1 MNCVEL
7 QNSLAEAE
15 DGSTVEQRAHLMDCP
30 ACFALVKELDLI
42 IEAAGRL
49 QEADEPDPR
58 VWKSIAIAMREEG
71 LVRPQR
77 AVRPAASS
85 FGERWGAARW
95 LVPAAA
101 MLLLALGL
109 YVKQQSGPRETA
121 QQTLVVAPA
130 LKSPDLDDKDLMEEV
145 ADTSPA
151 MKGQYEDNLQ
161 RVNQSIREAQGV
173 VDESPNDEDA
183 RRSLMDAYHQKAM
196 LFQMAMDRPLP

>member
-7 QNSLAEAE
+7 QNSLAEVE
-15 DGSTVEQRAHLMDCP
+15 DGSTVEQRAHLLDCP

-49 QEADEPDPR
+49 READEPDPR

-77 AVRPAASS
+77 TARPAATS

-109 YVKQQSGPRETA
+109 YVKQQSAPRATA
-121 QQTLVVAPA
+121 QQTLVVAPV

-161 RVNQSIREAQGV
+161 RVNQSIREAQGL

>member
-7 QNSLAEAE
+7 QNSLAEVE
-15 DGSTVEQRAHLMDCP
+15 DGSPVEQGAHLLDCP

-49 QEADEPDPR
+49 READEPDPR

-77 AVRPAASS
+77 TARPAATS

-109 YVKQQSGPRETA
+109 YVKQQSAPRATA
-121 QQTLVVAPA
+121 QQTLVVAPV

-161 RVNQSIREAQGV
+161 RVNQSIREAQGL